1 MLDLYVL
8 TPYSVGFSPGVDPVR
23 TSEVVCV
30 HLVGSTTSM
39 NQLVGTRSIHAT
51 GD

>member
-1 MLDLYVL
+1 MLVRYVL
-8 TPYSVGFSPGVDPVR
+8 KPFSVGFSPGVDPVR
-23 TSEVVCV
+23 TSGVVCV
-30 HLVGSTTSM
+30 HLVGSMTSM

>member
-1 MLDLYVL
+1 MLDRYVL
-8 TPYSVGFSPGVDPVR
+8 TPFSVEFSPGVDPVM
-23 TSEVVCV
+23 TSEVFCV

-51 GD
+51 GG